1 MTLRQFRN
9 LLVSLLVLLAAS
21 FSFSQSGA
29 SQWDAAGQA
38 AQKVKDYSTAIEDY
52 KKAVLI
58 DANYARAWM
67 DLGIAYS
74 DTQQFLQ
81 ANAAFRAYL
90 RLPNKPDQNAAWLMV
105 GLTYEKLNKF
115 SAAADAFRA
124 LIRLNPEPGMMAKAH
139 LELAKSLSVTGYLP
153 ESVAELKETLRL
165 NPGDPDATQLL
176 PEVEKL
182 AAQYG
187 DSRAQNDSGGGSAPN
202 SSGNAGQKQTNA
214 VSTPKQ
220 PSASSLMDLGTNYF
234 TQKKF
239 AEAIKAFEQVVRME
253 PKNARAQ
260 YGIGAAYEE
269 MAQYDKAIPSLREAV
284 RLDSSN
290 ASQWYDLGEC
300 LYETGQYPAAAQAL
314 EKAADLQ
321 PNDSATDYWLGR
333 TYVKLGSQ
341 FQAMAAYN
349 RLIGAG
355 GNTKPEL
362 SQKLL
367 AEINA
372 AGGSRSVPGPTSSPQ
387 SATNR
392 TQAAKATGGTRA
404 QAFADE
410 GDKYLKAQNY
420 QQAIVEYKKALAL
433 DPKLGIAYYGLGLC
447 YHQTQQ
453 WQLAVDAWK
462 HAKALLQPEGAMY
475 ITLGN
480 DLYHLKRY
488 DEALKSFQQAIEIH
502 PPDIDI
508 AVASYWIGAI
518 YNEEKKFGSAIEPLQ
533 TAVKLRPDDPDY
545 RSELGTAYYGA
556 QKFPEAATAL
566 KEAVRLRPNDGTALY
581 GLGLAYVSLHQKD
594 EALNV
599 YQQLMPVDP
608 KAARDLHEQILD
620 EMGREIEK
628 AIGGDA
634 KP

>member
-1 MTLRQFRN
+1 MRLRHFRN
-9 LLVSLLVLLAAS
+9 LLVPLLVMLAAS
-21 FSFSQSGA
+21 FSLSQSTA

-38 AQKVKDYSTAIEDY
+38 AQKAKDYSTAIEDY

-67 DLGIAYS
+67 DLGMAYS
-74 DTQQFLQ
+74 ETQQYLQ

-90 RLPNKPDQNAAWLMV
+90 QLPNKPGQNAAWLMV
-105 GLTYEKLNKF
+105 GLTYEKMEKF

-176 PEVEKL
+176 PEIEKL

-187 DSRAQNDSGGGSAPN
+187 DSRAQNDSVGVSAPKP
-202 SSGNAGQKQTNA
+202 GNVGQKQTN
-214 VSTPKQ
+214 
-220 PSASSLMDLGTNYF
+220 PSRTSDSVSSLMDSGTNYF
-234 TQKKF
+234 TEKKF
-239 AEAIKAFEQVVRME
+239 AEAIKTFEQVVRME
-253 PKNARAQ
+253 PNNARAH

-300 LYETGQYPAAAQAL
+300 LYETGQYPAAQQAL
-314 EKAADLQ
+314 EKAANLQ
-321 PNDSATDYWLGR
+321 PNDSLTDYWLGR
-333 TYVKLGSQ
+333 TYVKVGNL
-341 FQAMAAYN
+341 FEAMAAYN
-349 RLIGAG
+349 RLIGPD

-362 SQKLL
+362 SKQLY
-367 AEINA
+367 AEIN
-372 AGGSRSVPGPTSSPQ
+372 GPSGDRSVPRSPSSTQ
-387 SATNR
+387 SATS
-392 TQAAKATGGTRA
+392 TMAGAKVSAGTSA
-404 QAFADE
+404 QNFADQ
-410 GDKYLKAQNY
+410 GDQYLKARNY
-420 QQAIVEYKKALAL
+420 QQAIAEYKKATAL
-433 DPKLGIAYYGLGLC
+433 DPKLGLAYYGLGLC

-453 WQLAVDAWK
+453 WQLAVDAWN

-488 DEALKSFQQAIEIH
+488 DEALKSFQQAIAIH
-502 PPDIDI
+502 PPDIDV
-508 AVASYWIGAI
+508 AVASYWIGVV
-518 YNEEKKFGSAIEPLQ
+518 YNEEKKFESAIQPLQ
-533 TAVKLRPDDPDY
+533 TAVKLRSDDPDY
-545 RSELGTAYYGA
+545 RSELGKAYFGA
-556 QKFPEAATAL
+556 EKFPEAATAL

-581 GLGLAYVSLHQKD
+581 WLGLAYVSLHQKD

-599 YQQLMPVDP
+599 YQKLMPVDP
-608 KAARDLHEQILD
+608 QAARDLHEQILD

-628 AIGGDA
+628 AIGGNA